1 MTMALQPLSPDIV
14 GVEFAPM
21 EFSWT
26 KRDAIV
32 YALGVGAR
40 PDGELD
46 FVYERKG
53 PAVLPTYAVIPGMNA
68 LVGLAGV
75 VELDFTRLLHGEQGI
90 TLFRDLPPKATITLA
105 GKVVEV
111 WDKEKSAVVGVEGIA
126 SDEDGPMFSVYTSL
140 VMLGQGGFGGER
152 GPAHDGGRTSDEQT
166 IPDRDPDVVTTLE
179 VRPEQAAIYRLS
191 GDSNPMHIDPDFAT
205 KAGFDG
211 PFLHGLCTFGFVGR
225 AVLGGL
231 CEGDVSRFGSL
242 RGRFADQVWP
252 GDEITTKQWFD
263 GEGGA
268 ILQVSTDRRI
278 DVLTQASASV
288 RQGS

>member
-1 MTMALQPLSPDIV
+1 MSLRPLSSDIV
-14 GVEFAPM
+14 GIEFAPM

-90 TLFRDLPPKATITLA
+90 TLFRDLPPKATITLE

-126 SDEDGPMFSVYTSL
+126 SDEDGPIFSVYTSL

-152 GPAHDGGRTSDEQT
+152 GPVSGDEQV
-166 IPDRDPDVVTTLE
+166 IPDREPDVVTTLE

-252 GDEITTKQWFD
+252 GDEITTKQWLD
-263 GEGGA
+263 GQGGA
-268 ILQVSTDRRI
+268 VLQVSTDRGI
-278 DVLTQASASV
+278 DVLTQASASL
-288 RQGS
+288 RPKSDRGGS